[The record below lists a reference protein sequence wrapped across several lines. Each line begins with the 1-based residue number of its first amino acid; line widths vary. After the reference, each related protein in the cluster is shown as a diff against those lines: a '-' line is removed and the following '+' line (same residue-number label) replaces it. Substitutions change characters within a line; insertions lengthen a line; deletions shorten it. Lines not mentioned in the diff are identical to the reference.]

1 MGKGK
6 LGWAI
11 TGAGHEI
18 QAIWDLMVGFSD
30 VEVFLSRAAEDV
42 LRMYKIDI
50 NTFPGKVHRDS
61 SACAPVCGRFA
72 TGHYRG
78 LVVAPTSSNTV
89 AKCVLGISDNLVTNI
104 FAQAGKGRAPIVVYP
119 TDTAPEMDTLSPTGW
134 VKVYPRKIDL
144 ENTDRMAAMEG
155 VRLARNLEQLQSA
168 VKELFL

>member
-1 MGKGK
+1 MTKGR

-11 TGAGHEI
+11 TGAGHDI
-18 QAIWDLMVGFSD
+18 QAIWDIMAGFPE

-42 LRMYKIDI
+42 LRMYRINI
-50 NTFPGKVHRDS
+50 NTFPGKVHHDN

-78 LVVAPTSSNTV
+78 LVVAPASSNTV

-134 VKVYPRKIDL
+134 VKVFPRAIDL
-144 ENTDRMAAMEG
+144 ENTSRLAIMEG
-155 VRLARNLEQLQSA
+155 VQLVRNLDQLQSA
-168 VKELFL
+168 VRGLVP